1 MDVPKRLEAV
11 ESRLASVEQVRRE
24 KSVTPSSSSSSTD
37 SAGRSKR
44 KVPANVRVCD
54 IYVCVRPLQ
63 YGSNHPPACWI

>member
-24 KSVTPSSSSSSTD
+24 KSVTPSSSSSTD